1 MGRGRAVWNDNGE
14 LDVVVD
20 TRRSMVKIEGESCK
34 RFRDRTAGETE
45 TNQKLNVLRIGLRSL
60 DLPILC
66 TVSQKITREKLLA
79 VPNYI
84 R

>member
-1 MGRGRAVWNDNGE
+1 MGRGRAVWYDRGE

-20 TRRSMVKIEGESCK
+20 TWRSVVEIEEGS
-34 RFRDRTAGETE
+34 RGIFWDRYTGETE